1 MQDFLYTFTRQYLNI
16 FNAGVLVIFVL
27 LKHSRNGH
35 VSEDVVKLAVPT
47 FEGVTLSCRVS
58 RSLRSRF
65 AVFYL
70 LPLYIVSLF
79 FIFPLSLRSAINH
92 IESCRWSRVL
102 IVTVCTTKTERK

>member
-16 FNAGVLVIFVL
+16 FNAGVLVIFSL

-35 VSEDVVKLAVPT
+35 VSEDIVELAVPT
-47 FEGVTLSCRVS
+47 FEGVTLACRVCGS
-58 RSLRSRF
+58 DSRF
-65 AVFYL
+65 AVLYL